1 MEGNSTILSS
11 VQSLLESTDSDNPF
25 GSPSKKIKAKVQ
37 SLQEEYTNLRVL
49 NRKLWFGLWLYKFI
63 NKPAEV
69 PSITLHNAKVPNK
82 RFSLFSYLLISITV
96 FLSVSLYFIVP
107 FINKNKIA

>member
-1 MEGNSTILSS
+1 MEENSTILAT
-11 VQSLLESTDSDNPF
+11 VQSLLESTDPDNPF
-25 GSPSKKIKAKVQ
+25 GSPSKKVKAKVQ

-63 NKPAEV
+63 NKPAAT
-69 PSITLHNAKVPNK
+69 PLQTTNNTNLYN
-82 RFSLFSYLLISITV
+82 RRMSLFSYLVISFTV
-96 FLSVSLYFIVP
+96 FLSISLYFIVP